1 MNLYTCMDAL
11 LCEMED
17 FVREHHGYDSPSWRS
32 GDFAAGALL
41 EFKGRHGDGR
51 LDHWTVT
58 DVSEFLLGW
67 FPRTVYADED
77 LQRHVPDCAT
87 VFFRFLAAR
96 GSLRGDSL
104 NELEAACESLRGQF
118 LSSCRDRSQWDPSKV
133 WLSLIVAPPPADSH
147 AAPADSNDALPQ
159 RQRTVGGPRRRSS
172 SASRAAR
179 TEASTSASRRTSP
192 GLR

>member
-17 FVREHHGYDSPSWRS
+17 FVREYHGYDSPSWRC

-41 EFKGRHGDGR
+41 EFKGRRGDGR
-51 LDHWTVT
+51 LDHWTVE
-58 DVSEFLLGW
+58 DLREFLLGW

-77 LQRHVPDCAT
+77 LQRDVPDCVT

-96 GSLRGDSL
+96 GSLNGDSL
-104 NELEAACESLRGQF
+104 DELEAACESLRGQF
-118 LSSCRDRSQWDPSKV
+118 LSSCSDPGRWNPSKV
-133 WLSLIVAPPPADSH
+133 WLSLI
-147 AAPADSNDALPQ
+147 AAPAPVDAQDAPADFADELPQ
-159 RQRTVGGPRRRSS
+159 RQRSVGGIRRRSS

-179 TEASTSASRRTSP
+179 TEASTPASRRTLP